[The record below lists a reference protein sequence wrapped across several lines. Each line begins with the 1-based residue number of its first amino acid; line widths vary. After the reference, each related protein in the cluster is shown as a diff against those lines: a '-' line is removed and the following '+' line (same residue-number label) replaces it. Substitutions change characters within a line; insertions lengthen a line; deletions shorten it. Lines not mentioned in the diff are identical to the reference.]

1 MNNSHYH
8 VSKYVVHGGGKK
20 MCERRFVGE
29 GKEEG
34 K

>member
-20 MCERRFVGE
+20 MCEMSFVGE
-29 GKEEG
+29 GKEEE

>member
-8 VSKYVVHGGGKK
+8 VSKYVVHGGGK
-20 MCERRFVGE
+20 MCEMSFVGE
-29 GKEEG
+29 GKEEE